1 MERLFLNFLSLLLGD
16 VFSLRTCLLGLGL
29 LLKIIVMKGVIL
41 VVKSPDVMSV
51 NLCQIVIVS
60 IPL

>member
-1 MERLFLNFLSLLLGD
+1 M
-16 VFSLRTCLLGLGL
+16 LGLGL